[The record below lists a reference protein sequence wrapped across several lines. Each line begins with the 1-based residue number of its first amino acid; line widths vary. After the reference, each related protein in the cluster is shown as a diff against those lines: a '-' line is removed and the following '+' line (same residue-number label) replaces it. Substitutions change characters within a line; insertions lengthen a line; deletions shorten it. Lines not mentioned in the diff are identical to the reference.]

1 MARYDDDERYK
12 RRSTSGPPARRES
25 LMQRRLR
32 HARGEAVDEDENYY
46 SDQEEEDPRYYGPQM
61 YEPRSA
67 GPSGCAGATL
77 YLVLGFLAVFL
88 IILLVGRQTLNT
100 VVPNVNLPAQIEQ
113 VIASPTPVV
122 RDLGG
127 TIQQIRSLNRLET
140 QNFSVERVIEAG
152 VEGNAFQNLLF
163 GDRIL
168 LIASGN
174 VSAGIDLSKL
184 ETGDVELSEDGNT
197 ITIRL
202 PQSEIFNTSLD
213 NDRTRVYDREQGLL
227 APQNQDLETQARQAA
242 EDEILQAA
250 CEGDIM
256 QRSADEA
263 VDAME
268 QFLRLLEFEDI
279 TVTAEAGQCIDVP
292 TVPTLPTVTVTV
304 PDT

>member
-1 MARYDDDERYK
+1 MARYDEDDRN

-32 HARGEAVDEDENYY
+32 HARGEAVDEDDNYY
-46 SDQEEEDPRYYGPQM
+46 SEYEDEESRAYGPQM
-61 YEPRSA
+61 YEPRPT
-67 GPSGCAGATL
+67 GPGGCAGVTL
-77 YLVLGFLAVFL
+77 YLVLGALAIFL
-88 IILLVGRQTLNT
+88 ILILVSQQTLNA
-100 VVPNVNLPAQIEQ
+100 VMPNINLPQQIER

-174 VSAGIDLSKL
+174 VSAGIDLSRL
-184 ETGDVELSEDGNT
+184 EAGDIELSEDGNT
-197 ITIRL
+197 ISIQL
-202 PQSEIFNTSLD
+202 PQSEIFDASLD

-227 APQNQDLETQARQAA
+227 AAQNQDLETQARQAA
-242 EDEILQAA
+242 EAEILQAA
-250 CEGDIM
+250 CEGEIM
-256 QRSADEA
+256 QRAADEA

-268 QFLRLLEFEDI
+268 QFLRLLEFESI
-279 TVTAEAGQCIDVP
+279 TVTAEAGECIDVP

-304 PDT
+304 P